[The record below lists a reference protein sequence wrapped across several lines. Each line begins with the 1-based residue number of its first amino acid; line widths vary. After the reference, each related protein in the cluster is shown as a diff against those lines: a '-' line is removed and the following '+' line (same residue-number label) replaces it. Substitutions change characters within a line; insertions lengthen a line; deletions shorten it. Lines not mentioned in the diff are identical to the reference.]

1 MNLLDGQKVWCSTYV
16 DDLFLAANPGPIKDN
31 IIYQLEEAFEIRD
44 LGIMTRPLDMELEYD
59 HEKGTCTL
67 HQAALIRELLSDN
80 GLLGST
86 PSNPMDPNAKFL
98 PTPLTEEPV
107 SKEECNYLGIVGSL
121 LHLMNCTRPD
131 IV

>member
-1 MNLLDGQKVWCSTYV
+1 
-16 DDLFLAANPGPIKDN
+16 
-31 IIYQLEEAFEIRD
+31 
-44 LGIMTRPLDMELEYD
+44 MTRPLGMELEYD
-59 HEKGTCTL
+59 HEKGTFTL
-67 HQAALIRELLSDN
+67 HQAALIRDLLSDN

-86 PSNPMDPNAKFL
+86 LFNPRLLPMDPNAKFL

-131 IV
+131 IAQAVQTLCKYGFRPGPDHCNALKGVLRYLLGNQRLGIT